1 MFFKFLKRL
10 GDKKLVRR
18 EELMKFRC
26 LLFGSLTVSS
36 IAIGLTAKTEK
47 AAAVILRGGA
57 TESESQK
64 LAAQYPS
71 VGKLLVNGGGLR
83 LCSGTLVDP
92 QWVLTAAH
100 CLKPGSTVADV
111 SAGNFTIGDVKYNI
125 DTDNVKI
132 NPGFAE
138 NKYNLFNGY
147 DVGLVKLTAPVQ
159 GVTPAKLSDNPN
171 IVGNSGVFVGFGK
184 SGTPEGGEVDDTE
197 GIKRAGVNTLDALG
211 AEYNRLWSNR
221 LALAD
226 FDAPDGSTKVLG
238 TSDSAS
244 LEYVPGQSDSGGIFF
259 MDGKLVATH
268 SSGARTP
275 SGEKIP
281 PNYGKV
287 FALTRVQPNLD
298 WITSTLGGVK
308 LTEDDAVQA
317 FTTDLPI
324 VEGDSGSIDNV
335 RLALDNSPKTI
346 TADNKKNVPEPST
359 LITVLLTAGLLKLLR
374 RQRSTSKV

>member
-1 MFFKFLKRL
+1 
-10 GDKKLVRR
+10 
-18 EELMKFRC
+18 MKFKC
-26 LLFGSLTVSS
+26 LLFCSLTTS
-36 IAIGLTAKTEK
+36 ILAIGLTAETEK

-57 TESESQK
+57 MESESQN

-132 NPGFAE
+132 NPGFVE

-147 DVGLVKLTAPVQ
+147 DVGLVKLTAPVT
-159 GVTPAKLSDNPN
+159 GITPAKLSDNTN
-171 IVGNSGVFVGFGK
+171 IVGKSGVFVGFGK
-184 SGTPEGGEVDDTE
+184 SGNPEGGEVDNTE
-197 GIKRAGVNTLDALG
+197 GIKRAGVNTIDGLG

-221 LALAD
+221 VAIAD

-238 TSDSAS
+238 TSDAAN
-244 LEYVPGQSDSGGIFF
+244 LEYVPGQSDSGGSFF
-259 MDGKLVATH
+259 MDGKIVATH
-268 SSGARTP
+268 SSGARTA
-275 SGEKIP
+275 SGERMP

-298 WITSTLGGVK
+298 WISSTLGGVK

-317 FTTDLPI
+317 STPDLPI

-335 RLALDNSPKTI
+335 QLALDNSSKTL
-346 TADNKKNVPEPST
+346 TADNKKAVSEPST
-359 LITVLLTAGLLKLLR
+359 LMTVLLTGGLLRFLR